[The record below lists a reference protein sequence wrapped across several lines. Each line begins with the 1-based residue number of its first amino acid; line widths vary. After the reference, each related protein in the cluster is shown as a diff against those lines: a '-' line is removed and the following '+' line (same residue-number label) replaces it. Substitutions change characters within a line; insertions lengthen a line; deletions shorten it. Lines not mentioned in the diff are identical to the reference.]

1 MAKDY
6 DSDAHGGVGRGQNSH
21 AKSSGVGRSKPTRDA
36 SRSPEGGK
44 DYETS
49 AHMGSGKAMKLTPP
63 AVGTGY
69 ARPTREA
76 GKGPVGSGGAKQYET
91 DAHSNMHHGQG
102 GRAVGAP
109 REAAPMDYDRKT
121 NAEGAK
127 SQPVAG
133 HEGLGGKSGP
143 GLAEHHAGHD
153 GWGGAAHSYPK
164 ASGSGGHSFG
174 HPVPLRRG
182 ALRLSGH
189 AGAHQI
195 GKK

>member
-6 DSDAHGGVGRGQNSH
+6 SSEAHKGVGKAQKLTPP
-21 AKSSGVGRSKPTRDA
+21 AVGTGYNKPTRDA
-36 SRSPEGGK
+36 GRSPEGGR

-49 AHMGSGKAMKLTPP
+49 AHKGSGKAMKLTPP
-63 AVGTGY
+63 AVGTGSGS
-69 ARPTREA
+69 PTRNA

-91 DAHSNMHHGQG
+91 DAHSNMAHGKG
-102 GRAVGAP
+102 GSAVGAP
-109 REAAPMDYDRKT
+109 NESAPMDYDRKT

-133 HEGLGGKSGP
+133 HEDLSGKSGP

-153 GWGGAAHSYPK
+153 GWGGAPHNYPK
-164 ASGSGGHSFG
+164 ASGSGGHGFS
-174 HPVPLRRG
+174 HPAHLRRG
-182 ALRLSGH
+182 NLRLSGH
-189 AGAHQI
+189 ANAHQI

>member
-6 DSDAHGGVGRGQNSH
+6 SSEAHKGAGEEQ
-21 AKSSGVGRSKPTRDA
+21 
-36 SRSPEGGK
+36 
-44 DYETS
+44 
-49 AHMGSGKAMKLTPP
+49 KLTPP

-69 ARPTREA
+69 NKPTRDA

-91 DAHSNMHHGQG
+91 DAHSNMAHGKG

-109 REAAPMDYDRKT
+109 NESAPMDYDRKT

-133 HEGLGGKSGP
+133 HESLGGKSGP
-143 GLAEHHAGHD
+143 GLAEHHASHD
-153 GWGGAAHSYPK
+153 GWGGAPHSYPK

-174 HPVPLRRG
+174 HPAHVRRG

-189 AGAHQI
+189 SGAHQL